1 MMRSLGK
8 HRRKVLEALSVLR
21 HRRGERNVARS
32 RDSYTNIVHIS
43 TAGIGDR
50 EYV

>member
-1 MMRSLGK
+1 MMTSLDK
-8 HRRKVLEALSVLR
+8 HRRKVLEALSAL
-21 HRRGERNVARS
+21 HHTRGARNVARS

-50 EYV
+50 EHV